1 MLVHSRRNK
10 LEIYYSILDSI
21 QSEASYGE
29 VKPTRIQFLSNMS
42 YDKINKYFD
51 ELENKKMITKQPLA
65 LTDSGKEFLL
75 DYGKINKFMVKIG
88 FKYVNDMGVRGQSDS
103 PQSNFSQV

>member
-21 QSEASYGE
+21 QSEATYGE

-51 ELENKKMITKQPLA
+51 ELESRKMITKQPLA
-65 LTDSGKEFLL
+65 LTDKGKEFIA
-75 DYGKINKFMVKIG
+75 DYEKINVFMGKIG
-88 FKYVNDMGVRGQSDS
+88 LKYVNDMEIRGPDS
-103 PQSNFSQV
+103 P

>member
-10 LEIYYSILDSI
+10 LEIYFSILTSI
-21 QSEASYGE
+21 QSEATYGE

-51 ELENKKMITKQPLA
+51 ELKSRKLITKQPLE
-65 LTDSGKEFLL
+65 LTDKGKEFLV
-75 DYGKINKFMVKIG
+75 DYEKINDFMVKIG
-88 FKYVNDMGVRGQSDS
+88 LKYVNDMEIRGQSE
-103 PQSNFSQV
+103 P